1 MLCVVHWLEDFI
13 YSLGGDVLGRICSL
27 YPQRHVFTQGPQRT
41 RAGRAKGEEV
51 WNKYWKKLQDSNDAG
66 ITSMFSMRGL
76 LELAPA
82 CQVFSV
88 SLKSRGRRPGVG
100 LGRPRELCNWWERQ
114 NCFPAIHHFPNVIRK
129 LFFSLLRFAF
139 LALSATPLWRN
150 NLTTFPFFYS
160 SLYKILHELLHVA
173 VYFSCCSHS
182 LMPNFC
188 V

>member
-51 WNKYWKKLQDSNDAG
+51 WNKHWKKLQDSNGAG
-66 ITSMFSMRGL
+66 ITSIFSMCGL

-114 NCFPAIHHFPNVIRK
+114 NCFPAIHRFPNVIRK
-129 LFFSLLRFAF
+129 LFFLFCILHSLLF
-139 LALSATPLWRN
+139 LLLLYEEITWQHFHFFTQVCTKSSMSCFMLQCIFHAAPTP
-150 NLTTFPFFYS
+150 
-160 SLYKILHELLHVA
+160 
-173 VYFSCCSHS
+173 
-182 LMPNFC
+182 
-188 V
+188 